1 MTTIHEAYKL
11 NQIIR
16 NASAQREN
24 KYMVARELWK
34 AIAVPK
40 IMSNDEVIGLKKKH
54 LQQMEKTQ
62 NQIARFALGAPKY
75 AAVESLRGEMGWSQF
90 SERYEKGL
98 LKIGGKIEMMEKNR
112 YLSKIV
118 KSREGYN
125 GFGKEFQNAIDK
137 TGNRELA
144 TRPLIGPSMWK
155 KKVEEIIMEKGL
167 RQWKEGCNRKSSLKY
182 YSHKK
187 KPAVE
192 HLYDGSWRSQLLFR
206 ARAGCLRTRA
216 KERHWNDR
224 QEGNCT
230 LCNDNKKENE
240 FHIVMECP
248 AYKDIRK
255 KLLDKINESGF
266 GEVEDREEIYKL
278 VIGIPKAYD
287 TIISETKNFLK
298 EADIIRRNGMQGDV
312 SL

>member
-155 KKVEEIIMEKGL
+155 KKVEEIGSTGVE
-167 RQWKEGCNRKSSLKY
+167 WVTFSFFWCLK
-182 YSHKK
+182 HKK
-187 KPAVE
+187 LKF
-192 HLYDGSWRSQLLFR
+192 L
-206 ARAGCLRTRA
+206 
-216 KERHWNDR
+216 
-224 QEGNCT
+224 
-230 LCNDNKKENE
+230 
-240 FHIVMECP
+240 
-248 AYKDIRK
+248 
-255 KLLDKINESGF
+255 KLLDFHQNITGFTYNIMYIINF
-266 GEVEDREEIYKL
+266 FKVNDKRYIFIY
-278 VIGIPKAYD
+278 
-287 TIISETKNFLK
+287 
-298 EADIIRRNGMQGDV
+298 
-312 SL
+312 